1 MDFSIM
7 KIIECK
13 TLGVYEIWI
22 GSKDS
27 PNCYSAK
34 TMLVYDMNSKKFGK
48 AVYNYSISVKVYN
61 LEVLFEYIDENNAK
75 CYAVDLKDYV
85 RTVNSTIDPS
95 LLNLDSDIV
104 NKLII
109 ESLI

>member
-13 TLGVYEIWI
+13 TPGVYEIWI

-34 TMLVYDMNSKKFGK
+34 TMLVYDMNSKK
-48 AVYNYSISVKVYN
+48 IW
-61 LEVLFEYIDENNAK
+61 
-75 CYAVDLKDYV
+75 
-85 RTVNSTIDPS
+85 
-95 LLNLDSDIV
+95 
-104 NKLII
+104 
-109 ESLI
+109 